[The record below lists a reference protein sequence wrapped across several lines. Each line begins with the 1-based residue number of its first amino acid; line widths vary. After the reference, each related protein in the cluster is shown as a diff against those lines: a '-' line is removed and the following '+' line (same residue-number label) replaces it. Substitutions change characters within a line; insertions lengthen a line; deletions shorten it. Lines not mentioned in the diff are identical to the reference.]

1 MPGAF
6 PLTLR
11 AVRLVMAAEL
21 VTLSFSAQAQEGETD
36 LLRKQ
41 LKDATDRFD
50 RLLREQRETIE
61 QLNRRI
67 ESVEKE
73 KQAPPSSG
81 TNDPL
86 AAALAAD
93 AQNKPSAE
101 KGGAAPGPPG
111 IPWSPASPIRVAG
124 AGQNYLNLSFDA

>member
-1 MPGAF
+1 MQ
-6 PLTLR
+6 R
-11 AVRLVMAAEL
+11 AGPPMLQAIRPAMAVALVM
-21 VTLSFSAQAQEGETD
+21 VVFSAQAQESETD

-41 LKDATDRFD
+41 LKDATERLD

-67 ESVEKE
+67 ESLEKE
-73 KQAPPSSG
+73 KRTPGSASSG

-93 AQNKPSAE
+93 AQNKSSAE
-101 KGGAAPGPPG
+101 
-111 IPWSPASPIRVAG
+111 
-124 AGQNYLNLSFDA
+124 Q